1 MNFKAA
7 ATKVHGTKYRY
18 HKAVYTRA
26 HEKVEVVCPAHGS
39 FMVSPAN
46 HIHKKSGCPTCKGA
60 NSSANLRMTQEQF
73 LRRAKAKHGDRYD
86 YTKTKYCGQNGN
98 VTIRCIKC
106 DHTFRQEGGSHLAG
120 RGCPICARIAIGN
133 ALRKSTAELN
143 HKLKTVHGSNIVV
156 DFSEYKSIRTP
167 IKVTCRKC
175 EAQFQTTTIAL
186 LKGSGCRACS
196 GAGFSNM
203 ALAWL
208 AHEAKTRRIKI
219 QHALNGGEFKIPGT
233 NYRVD
238 GYNKRSNTVFEFHG
252 DRFHGNPKRFKSTD
266 KPNPYSD
273 KTAKELYSV
282 TRKREKLLRSLGYNV
297 VVMWESDWR
306 ALMA

>member
-46 HIHKKSGCPTCKGA
+46 HIHKKSGCPSCKGA
-60 NSSANLRMTQEQF
+60 NSSASLQMTQKQF
-73 LRRAKAKHGDRYD
+73 LKRAKAKHGDRYD
-86 YTKTKYCGQNGN
+86 YAKTKYCGQKGK
-98 VTIRCIKC
+98 VTIHCNEC
-106 DHTFRQEGGSHLAG
+106 DADFEQTGGSHLAG
-120 RGCPICARIAIGN
+120 RGCPTCARSKRTGRYGKMTLNEFMIR
-133 ALRKSTAELN
+133 LRKVNAKVDASAAVYKN
-143 HKLKTVHGSNIVV
+143 MHSYITVRCLRCDGE
-156 DFSEYKSIRTP
+156 F
-167 IKVTCRKC
+167 RKKPWL
-175 EAQFQTTTIAL
+175 L
-186 LKGSGCRACS
+186 LKGGACTVCF
-196 GAGFSNM
+196 GKGFSAM
-203 ALAWL
+203 ALAWIE
-208 AHEAKTRRIKI
+208 HEAKTRRIKI

-252 DRFHGNPKRFKSTD
+252 DHFHGNPKRFKASD
-266 KPNPYSD
+266 RPNPYND
-273 KTAKELYSV
+273 KTAKELYAA

-306 ALMA
+306 ALRA